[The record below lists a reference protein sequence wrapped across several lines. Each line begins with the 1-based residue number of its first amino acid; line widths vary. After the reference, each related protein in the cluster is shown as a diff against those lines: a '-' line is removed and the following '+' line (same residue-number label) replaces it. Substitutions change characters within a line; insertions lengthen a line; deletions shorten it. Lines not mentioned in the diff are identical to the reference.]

1 LPGLFVLAA
10 GLLWT
15 AVVAPAAAEPDA
27 AKRGK
32 YVFDAAG
39 CLGCH
44 TKKDGKPLAGG
55 RRLRTPF
62 GDYYSPNI
70 TPQPEHGIGGWSSTD
85 FKRALREGL
94 APDGSHYFPVFP
106 FPSYTGITDA
116 DIADLWAY
124 LKTVPPVDQ
133 ANRPHDTKPPFGARI
148 FVAAWKTLNFK
159 PGPFKPDPNLS
170 EQMNRGAYLVDVI
183 GHCGECHTPRNA
195 VGGLQRDRWLA
206 GNPDGPE
213 GDLVPNI
220 TPDRETGIGRWTDD
234 DLDSLFRMG
243 MIPDGDFV
251 GGGMAEVVENT
262 TAHLNESDLR
272 AVIAYLRALPP
283 IRHKVESKKK
293 PS

>member
-1 LPGLFVLAA
+1 M

-15 AVVAPAAAEPDA
+15 GAIAPATAGPES
-27 AKRGK
+27 AKHGK
-32 YVFDAAG
+32 YLFDAAG

-62 GDYYSPNI
+62 GHYYSPNI
-70 TPQPEHGIGGWSSTD
+70 TPHPEHGIGKWTSTD
-85 FKRALREGL
+85 LKRSLREGV

-106 FPSYTGITDA
+106 YPSYTGITDS

-124 LKTVPPVDQ
+124 LKTVPSIAQ

-148 FVAAWKTLNFK
+148 FMVAWKTLNFEL
-159 PGPFKPDPNLS
+159 GPFKPDPYLS
-170 EQMNRGAYLVDVI
+170 DQVNRGAYLVDVI

-195 VGGLQRDRWLA
+195 VGGLQRDRWLS
-206 GNPDGPE
+206 GNPGGPE
-213 GDLVPNI
+213 GEQVPNI
-220 TPDRETGIGRWTDD
+220 TPDRETGVGRWSDG

-243 MIPDGDFV
+243 MTPEGDFV
-251 GGGMAEVVENT
+251 GGSKTEVIENSSG
-262 TAHLNESDLR
+262 HLSESDLR
-272 AVIAYLRALPP
+272 AVIAYLRTLPP

-293 PS
+293 GS